1 MNNYK
6 YNWKG
11 SAAEKWRYQDT
22 DLEDKYR
29 EFIKEREIKDVKLQK
44 EIQLHELK
52 LKKLK
57 LEYQIDAE
65 HKAKENREK
74 DAYNEGGELDD
85 YFNKLDWY
93 VLKFI

>member
-6 YNWKG
+6 YNWRG

-29 EFIKEREIKDVKLQK
+29 AVMKEREIKDVKLQK

-52 LKKLK
+52 LKK
-57 LEYQIDAE
+57 
-65 HKAKENREK
+65 
-74 DAYNEGGELDD
+74 
-85 YFNKLDWY
+85 
-93 VLKFI
+93 